1 MTKTSIW
8 QWTAVETARAVRE
21 GQVSAVEVVQAH
33 LARMSIANP
42 PLNAVVVPLAADAL
56 SAAKAADAHQA
67 SGAELGP
74 LHGVPITIKIN
85 VDVAGQANSN
95 GVVAFKDN
103 IAQEDA
109 PVVANLRR
117 AGAILLGLTNTPEF
131 SLRAFTDNP
140 LHGMTF
146 NPWDAG
152 ITCGGSSGGAAAAVA
167 AGIGAIAHGNDIGGS
182 LRWPAHCNGVVTIKP
197 TQGRIAAYNPT
208 AMEERALVS
217 QLMSAQGP
225 LTRTVEDARVALE
238 VMSAQDRRDPWYAP
252 APLDGDS
259 VPRRAAIARIPD
271 DMDCDPA
278 VVALYRQAGEH
289 LAAAGYELEEVE
301 VPELSAVWG
310 LWRDLL
316 FAEFAVMQAPLMRK
330 VGSDAFKRLIE
341 ASLASST
348 VTDLEGYMR
357 GIARRTGFIRTW
369 MEFLERHPV
378 LLTPVSVQRT
388 PGPNAD
394 VDGSARNLF
403 WKGLRFVGPVNL
415 LGLPAAVVPVGLV
428 DGAPIGVQL
437 IATRFREDL
446 CLQAAAAIESRA
458 GPVVPRLWA
467 REERSADGVQCRTH
481 GGEHTGRE

>member
-182 LRWPAHCNGVVTIKP
+182 LRWPAHCNGTRLRHWTGIP
-197 TQGRIAAYNPT
+197 SLGARPSPGSRTTWIATPQWL
-208 AMEERALVS
+208 RS
-217 QLMSAQGP
+217 
-225 LTRTVEDARVALE
+225 
-238 VMSAQDRRDPWYAP
+238 
-252 APLDGDS
+252 
-259 VPRRAAIARIPD
+259 IAR
-271 DMDCDPA
+271 PA
-278 VVALYRQAGEH
+278 STWRR
-289 LAAAGYELEEVE
+289 LATNSKRSRF
-301 VPELSAVWG
+301 LSFRLCG
-310 LWRDLL
+310 
-316 FAEFAVMQAPLMRK
+316 
-330 VGSDAFKRLIE
+330 GSGGTSCSR
-341 ASLASST
+341 SS
-348 VTDLEGYMR
+348 
-357 GIARRTGFIRTW
+357 
-369 MEFLERHPV
+369 P
-378 LLTPVSVQRT
+378 
-388 PGPNAD
+388 
-394 VDGSARNLF
+394 
-403 WKGLRFVGPVNL
+403 
-415 LGLPAAVVPVGLV
+415 
-428 DGAPIGVQL
+428 
-437 IATRFREDL
+437 
-446 CLQAAAAIESRA
+446 
-458 GPVVPRLWA
+458 
-467 REERSADGVQCRTH
+467 
-481 GGEHTGRE
+481 